1 MNDVR
6 WDDDADSCTGSF
18 AKILMSR
25 KRYLFVCFF
34 VNINTICFSCYWFFT
49 NPYCCSCCCCFSL
62 HSTRFSGVV
71 YVLGWEGEKASEYLY
86 SNVCLLGINPTS
98 QPNHTPKINRKNN
111 NPTVQQQKLNK
122 WKLQQNN
129 AWTNAL
135 PWNTIVMTNNCYN
148 NNCHKKGTFGF
159 FL

>member
-1 MNDVR
+1 M
-6 WDDDADSCTGSF
+6 
-18 AKILMSR
+18 
-25 KRYLFVCFF
+25 FF
-34 VNINTICFSCYWFFT
+34 RVIDFFT

-71 YVLGWEGEKASEYLY
+71 YVLGWEGEKASEYFY
-86 SNVCLLGINPTS
+86 SNVCLLEINQTS

-111 NPTVQQQKLNK
+111 NQTVQQQKLNK

-135 PWNTIVMTNNCYN
+135 PWNTIVMTNNYYN
-148 NNCHKKGTFGF
+148 NNCHKKGTFVF
-159 FL
+159 FVILTHNKQRASCIAKADFVFEIGTSL